1 MGVRVPLRQAVMKTT
16 PSIRNPYA
24 ILAGKRKAGKIR
36 PRKEKRQNGK
46 NKQRE
51 YLSDSDQN

>member
-1 MGVRVPLRQAVMKTT
+1 MKTT

-24 ILAGKRKAGKIR
+24 MLAGKRKAGKIR
-36 PRKEKRQNGK
+36 PRKEKRLNGK